1 MNDNAIAEIQKILD
15 AYKNGEPSSDITK
28 AVMEEKLS
36 DFMTAMKYEEKAEK
50 TLNKYER
57 DIRKFIAFA
66 DDGRITKD
74 QTMKYKQ
81 HLIDEGYEVS
91 SINSFVTILN
101 KYLRYLDAENV
112 RIRQLR
118 VQFEGSIADSISDAE
133 YGKML
138 RKAKE
143 IGQTD
148 TYFIMRILAETGI
161 RIEELKFFTV
171 EALKKDKFV
180 ITVSNKGKSRD
191 IVIHQELS
199 RGLRKYAREYRIKN
213 GFLFPGKV
221 PGKMLNHSTIW
232 RRMQNIAGYSR
243 VKKEKIHAHAFRH
256 YFARKFIEQHPGDIL
271 TLADILGHSSL
282 NTTRI
287 YNKSTTAD
295 KRKMIENMQFRIPS
309 KIQNR

>member
-1 MNDNAIAEIQKILD
+1 MENNAIAQIKKILD
-15 AYKNGEPSSDITK
+15 SYEQEGQTSVTK
-28 AVMEEKLS
+28 QMMNDKLS
-36 DFMTAMKYEEKAEK
+36 EFMIMMKYEEKSK
-50 TLNKYER
+50 NTLKKYER
-57 DIRKFIAFA
+57 DIRKFIDFVS
-66 DDGRITKD
+66 DGLVTKEE
-74 QTMKYKQ
+74 TMKYKQ

-101 KYLRYLDAENV
+101 KYLKFLDAENI
-112 RIRQLR
+112 RIKQLR

-138 RKAKE
+138 RKSKE
-143 IGQTD
+143 IGQID

-171 EALKKDKFV
+171 DSLKKDKFV

-191 IVIHQELS
+191 VVIHQELS
-199 RGLRKYAREYRIKN
+199 RGLRRYMREQKITAGY
-213 GFLFPGKV
+213 LFPGKV
-221 PGKMLNHSTIW
+221 QGKMLNHSTIW
-232 RRMQNIAGYSR
+232 RRMKKIAGYSK

-295 KRKMIENMQFRIPS
+295 KRKMIENMRFSRPS
-309 KIQNR
+309 KSQNR

>member
-1 MNDNAIAEIQKILD
+1 MDNNAIAQIKKILD
-15 AYKNGEPSSDITK
+15 SYEQEGQTSVTK
-28 AVMEEKLS
+28 QMMNDKLS
-36 DFMTAMKYEEKAEK
+36 EFMLMMKYEENSKN
-50 TLNKYER
+50 TLKKYER
-57 DIRKFIAFA
+57 DIKKFIDFVS
-66 DDGRITKD
+66 DGLVTKEE
-74 QTMKYKQ
+74 TMKYKQ

-101 KYLRYLDAENV
+101 KYLKFLDAENI
-112 RIRQLR
+112 RIKQLR

-133 YGKML
+133 YNKML
-138 RKAKE
+138 RKSKE
-143 IGQTD
+143 IGQID

-191 IVIHQELS
+191 VVIHQELS
-199 RGLRKYAREYRIKN
+199 RGLRRYMRNQKITAGY
-213 GFLFPGKV
+213 LFPGKV
-221 PGKMLNHSTIW
+221 QGKMLNHSTIW
-232 RRMQNIAGYSR
+232 RRMKKIAGYSK

-295 KRKMIENMQFRIPS
+295 KRKMIENMQFRTPS
-309 KIQNR
+309 KSQNR

>member
-1 MNDNAIAEIQKILD
+1 MENNAIAQIKKILD
-15 AYKNGEPSSDITK
+15 SYEQEGQTSVTK
-28 AVMEEKLS
+28 QMMNDKLS
-36 DFMTAMKYEEKAEK
+36 EFMLMMKYEEKSK
-50 TLNKYER
+50 NTLKKYER
-57 DIRKFIAFA
+57 DIRKFIDFVS
-66 DDGRITKD
+66 DGLVTKEE
-74 QTMKYKQ
+74 TMKYKQ

-101 KYLRYLDAENV
+101 KYLKFLDAENI
-112 RIRQLR
+112 RIKQLR

-133 YGKML
+133 YNKML
-138 RKAKE
+138 RKSKE
-143 IGQTD
+143 IGQID

-191 IVIHQELS
+191 VVIHQELS
-199 RGLRKYAREYRIKN
+199 RGLRRYMRNQKITAGY
-213 GFLFPGKV
+213 LFPGKV
-221 PGKMLNHSTIW
+221 QGKMLNHSTIW
-232 RRMQNIAGYSR
+232 RRMKKIAGYSK

-295 KRKMIENMQFRIPS
+295 KRKMIENMQFRTPS
-309 KIQNR
+309 KSQNR

>member
-1 MNDNAIAEIQKILD
+1 MDNNAIAQIKKILD
-15 AYKNGEPSSDITK
+15 SYEQEGQTSVTK
-28 AVMEEKLS
+28 QMMNDKLS
-36 DFMTAMKYEEKAEK
+36 EFMLMMKYEEKSK
-50 TLNKYER
+50 NTLKKYER
-57 DIRKFIAFA
+57 DIKKFIDFVS
-66 DDGRITKD
+66 DGLVTKEE
-74 QTMKYKQ
+74 TMKYKQ

-101 KYLRYLDAENV
+101 KYLKFLDAENI
-112 RIRQLR
+112 RIKQLR

-133 YGKML
+133 YNKML
-138 RKAKE
+138 RKSKE
-143 IGQTD
+143 IGQID

-171 EALKKDKFV
+171 EALKKNKFV

-191 IVIHQELS
+191 VVIHQELS
-199 RGLRKYAREYRIKN
+199 RGLRRYMRNQKITAGY
-213 GFLFPGKV
+213 LFPGKV
-221 PGKMLNHSTIW
+221 QGKMLNHSTIW
-232 RRMQNIAGYSR
+232 RRMKKIAGYSK

-295 KRKMIENMQFRIPS
+295 KRKMIENMQFRTPS
-309 KIQNR
+309 KSQNR

>member
-1 MNDNAIAEIQKILD
+1 MDNNAIAQIKKILD
-15 AYKNGEPSSDITK
+15 SYEQEGQTSVTK
-28 AVMEEKLS
+28 QMMNDKLS
-36 DFMTAMKYEEKAEK
+36 EFMLMMKYEEKSK
-50 TLNKYER
+50 NTLKKYER
-57 DIRKFIAFA
+57 DIKKFIDFVS
-66 DDGRITKD
+66 DGLVTKEE
-74 QTMKYKQ
+74 TMKYKQ

-101 KYLRYLDAENV
+101 KYLKFLDAENI
-112 RIRQLR
+112 RIKQLR

-133 YGKML
+133 YNKML
-138 RKAKE
+138 RKSKE
-143 IGQTD
+143 IGQID

-191 IVIHQELS
+191 VVIHQELS
-199 RGLRKYAREYRIKN
+199 RGLRRYMRNQKITAGY
-213 GFLFPGKV
+213 LFPGKV
-221 PGKMLNHSTIW
+221 QGKMLNHSTIW
-232 RRMQNIAGYSR
+232 RRMKKIAGYSK

-256 YFARKFIEQHPGDIL
+256 YFARKFIEHHPGDIL

-295 KRKMIENMQFRIPS
+295 KRKMIENMQFRTPS
-309 KIQNR
+309 KSQNR